1 MGRAQAYDV
10 PRMHTLG
17 SAEALGV
24 ADRIGSLEV
33 GTYAD
38 AVWWTTA
45 TRPPVNH
52 RLLNRTVDNYQPDG

>member
-1 MGRAQAYDV
+1 
-10 PRMHTLG
+10 MHTLG

-52 RLLNRTVDNYQPDG
+52 RLLNRTIDNYQPDG